1 MPSTINLSKINE
13 TLFIKTTNEEVYWT
27 PLEFLDIDKK
37 IALKE
42 KTLVSLVDKH
52 THLNKN
58 ILDRAKFL
66 ALKGKA
72 EEEVRD
78 FVLKE
83 KDKLKSLMRRIS
95 DINFLIRYMK
105 NEKHSLIQ
113 DNKFIKNSKGFYC
126 LFRTSHSA
134 GFLYAAHLRKI
145 ETSDEYD
152 FLKTS
157 NKNFEA
163 NLVDS
168 EILYILSFYEFQRP
182 DKLFLKATIT
192 SFDFGNIFT
201 MGMLL
206 YNGKKVSSTE
216 SIYMLY

>member
-42 KTLVSLVDKH
+42 KTLVSLVDKY

-72 EEEVRD
+72 EEEVGG
-78 FVLKE
+78 FILKE
-83 KDKLKSLMRRIS
+83 KDKLKSLLRRIS

-113 DNKFIKNSKGFYC
+113 DNEFIKNSKGFYC
-126 LFRTSHSA
+126 LLRTSHSA

-182 DKLFLKATIT
+182 DELFLKATIN